1 MGDVTCRGGWS
12 ALIITRPKSLV
23 DKVLNITLCTV
34 NYQVITATMC
44 LPLPSHLNVLHCRRS
59 SVSIHPPKGRCAG
72 ILRTR
77 SSCRPIQSKVKS
89 LTNAEH
95 ICLSE
100 RLVWSRLTSDFGHTA
115 EMHTPW
121 ISPQESLSCWPFK
134 SAIGTRFFAP
144 ARFCGPWKDAG
155 KPTRTQT
162 NRTGIK
168 RARVHML
175 MCHGGNFHC

>member
-1 MGDVTCRGGWS
+1 MYCQLS
-12 ALIITRPKSLV
+12 SHNSHA
-23 DKVLNITLCTV
+23 
-34 NYQVITATMC
+34 
-44 LPLPSHLNVLHCRRS
+44 LPSHLNVLHWRRS

-121 ISPQESLSCWPFK
+121 ISPQESLSCWPFN
-134 SAIGTRFFAP
+134 SAIGPRFFAP

-168 RARVHML
+168 RARVHMPVCWWSNL
-175 MCHGGNFHC
+175 LLGLDAFEVADPAPSQNPCLLAKGWEVGSFLLL